1 MKIRLNKF
9 LSQAGV
15 VSRREADRLITEG
28 RIQVNNRLALDL
40 GIKIDPERDVVS
52 VDGRKIKEAKKFV
65 YALVN
70 KPSGYL
76 VTLKDPFGRPTVRGL
91 LPASLR
97 RLFPIGRLDYDSE
110 GLLLLTN
117 DGELAFRLSHPRFE
131 VEKVYLVKVKGEPNL
146 ESLRRLERGIFL
158 DGQKT
163 APARVTLLAH
173 NPKSSLVRLE
183 IHEGRK
189 REVRRMCQA
198 VGHDALELKRIGFAG
213 LSLKNLK
220 PGRWRLLQPS
230 EIGRLKKL
238 VKLST

>member
-28 RIQVNNRLALDL
+28 RIQVNDRLALDL
-40 GIKIDPERDVVS
+40 GHKIDPERDVVS
-52 VDGRKIKEAKKFV
+52 VDGRKIKETKKLV

-76 VTLKDPFGRPTVRGL
+76 VTLKDPFRRPTVRDL
-91 LPASLR
+91 LPASLG
-97 RLFPIGRLDYDSE
+97 RLFPVGRLDYDSE

-131 VEKVYLVKVKGEPNL
+131 VEKAYLVKVKGEPGL
-146 ESLRRLERGIFL
+146 ESLRRLEKGVFL

-163 APARVTLLAH
+163 APAKVTVLAH
-173 NPKSSLVRLE
+173 NPKSSLLRLE

-189 REVRRMCQA
+189 REIRRMCRA
-198 VGHDALELKRIGFAG
+198 VGHEVLELKRIGFAG

-220 PGRWRLLQPS
+220 PGRWRTLEPS
-230 EIGRLKKL
+230 EIRRLRKL
-238 VKLST
+238 VKLT

>member
-1 MKIRLNKF
+1 LKIRLNKF

-28 RIQVNNRLALDL
+28 RIQVNDRLALDL
-40 GIKIDPERDVVS
+40 GHKIDPERDVVL
-52 VDGRKIKEAKKFV
+52 VDGRKIKETKKLV

-76 VTLKDPFGRPTVRGL
+76 VTLKDPFRRPTVRDL
-91 LPASLR
+91 LPASLG
-97 RLFPIGRLDYDSE
+97 RLFPVGRLDYDSE

-131 VEKVYLVKVKGEPNL
+131 VEKAYLVKLKGEPGL
-146 ESLRRLERGIFL
+146 DSLRRLEKGVFL

-163 APARVTLLAH
+163 APAKVTVLAH
-173 NPKSSLVRLE
+173 NPKSSLLRLE

-189 REVRRMCQA
+189 REIRRMCRA
-198 VGHDALELKRIGFAG
+198 VGHEVLELKRIGFAG

-220 PGRWRLLQPS
+220 PGRWRTLEPS
-230 EIGRLKKL
+230 EIRQLRKL
-238 VKLST
+238 VKLGS